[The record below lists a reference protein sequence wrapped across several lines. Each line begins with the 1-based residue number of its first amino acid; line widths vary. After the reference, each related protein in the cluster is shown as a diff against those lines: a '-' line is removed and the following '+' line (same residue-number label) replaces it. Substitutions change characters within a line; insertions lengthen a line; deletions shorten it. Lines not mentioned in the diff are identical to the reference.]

1 MEKKK
6 SIPHTVLGRKL
17 KGGAGLS
24 VLGMRRRRQRRATK
38 SEEEE
43 AMREELDMPSEIMY
57 RSVSPAWHGDD
68 GSWQGWGGEK
78 GREGRTE
85 MQEGDDWN

>member
-1 MEKKK
+1 MKA
-6 SIPHTVLGRKL
+6 
-17 KGGAGLS
+17 GAGLA
-24 VLGMRRRRQRRATK
+24 VLGMRRYRQATK

-68 GSWQGWGGEK
+68 GPWK
-78 GREGRTE
+78 G
-85 MQEGDDWN
+85 